1 MKAVQPLTRYR
12 IPKTGFL
19 KARTLADFIAYM
31 GSVLGYTVKFTG
43 DPTSHVRA
51 DGSTF
56 VDISGNAAP
65 GATGPPGANGPDGAN
80 GPPGDDSTTPG
91 PDNTT
96 PGPKGATP
104 TSPGP
109 IGPLTPGPVGVPGLP
124 GPAGSP
130 GPAGTPSGTM
140 GGAGPPGPPGPV
152 GADGPPGSPGPPGD
166 KFSIVNVARGIN
178 VGMSALEAP
187 RPYFIQRLTFRT
199 AKAGIA
205 IPSLYLDTVEA
216 SSLRVMSCSVHGA
229 GVKIEGA
236 AVFIDSPTA
245 GGVVTIAGIRK
256 GQGAWH
262 YRDYTEAQR
271 LTNNQFYARAYA

>member
-56 VDISGNAAP
+56 VDISSNAAP
-65 GATGPPGANGPDGAN
+65 GATGPSGANGPDGAD
-80 GPPGDDSTTPG
+80 GPQGDDSTTPG

-104 TSPGP
+104 TGPGP
-109 IGPLTPGPVGVPGLP
+109 IGPLTPGPPGIPGTAGPAGAP
-124 GPAGSP
+124 GPAGSDS
-130 GPAGTPSGTM
+130 GTP
-140 GGAGPPGPPGPV
+140 GATGQPGPPGPR
-152 GADGPPGSPGPPGD
+152 GEDGPVGGPGPPGD

-178 VGMSALEAP
+178 VGMCALEAP
-187 RPYFIQRLTFRT
+187 RPYFIQRLTYRAAKT
-199 AKAGIA
+199 ALT
-205 IPSLYLDTVEA
+205 IPSIYLDTVER

-236 AVFIDSPTA
+236 TVEIDSPSA

-271 LTNNQFYARAYA
+271 LTNNEFYARAYA